1 VWERLL
7 HCHNDEFSPTI
18 CIIWTWS
25 KKCCF
30 WCCQKKNS
38 TPSCTM
44 TSGPRSNA
52 SGELVQITPK
62 PSSSGGQTACDWEK
76 CPNQI
81 VEPRMFPLLQN
92 LQEDCG
98 HVPRF
103 STFTFYHESWVLPSA
118 SSVNMFLLATDLTDQ
133 HWSKTSQQVKV
144 TGPDFSTRLWL
155 PFFLRTP
162 TSRMQ

>member
-1 VWERLL
+1 MWERLL
-7 HCHNDEFSPTI
+7 HFHLKTI
-18 CIIWTWS
+18 SGDFVTKMNS
-25 KKCCF
+25 HQRFASFEPDPKNAVF
-30 WCCQKKNS
+30 DVARKKNS

-76 CPNQI
+76 CSNQI
-81 VEPRMFPLLQN
+81 VEPRMFPLLQS

-103 STFTFYHESWVLPSA
+103 STFTFHHES
-118 SSVNMFLLATDLTDQ
+118 
-133 HWSKTSQQVKV
+133 
-144 TGPDFSTRLWL
+144 
-155 PFFLRTP
+155 
-162 TSRMQ
+162 